1 MMRVLSIDGG
11 GIRGLLPATIVAEI
25 EARSGRPA
33 HELFD
38 LMVGTS
44 IGGITVLALAA
55 PDLND
60 RGRARYSAV
69 EILDVYGEVG
79 PRIFS
84 TTLAR
89 RLRTGDSLLHEKYSS
104 EAVMEVLDEL
114 FDDTPMAAAL
124 SPAMVTSYD
133 LESRLPLMFKT
144 EKAKVEPEWN
154 LPMRTV
160 GRAAI
165 AAPTFFEPLQL
176 EITPGDLRT
185 VVDGGVYANNPAMC
199 AYAEAL
205 KTIARKDLFMVS
217 IGTGAPTQPLPYEE
231 VREWGLVHWARPLL
245 DLTFDGINHA
255 VNHQLEHLLRP
266 HCYYRLQAFIG
277 NRHMRLDDVSRA
289 NRQVMAEAAVKLIA
303 EHDRDFDVIAEELLA
318 RAPTTL
324 PDHGEPD
331 SGASPASRLAQPAEP
346 AACG

>member
-1 MMRVLSIDGG
+1 MLSIDGG

-25 EARSGRPA
+25 EARSGKPS

-44 IGGITVLALAA
+44 IGGITVMALSA
-55 PDLND
+55 PDPND
-60 RGRARYSAV
+60 PGSARYSAA
-69 EILDVYGEVG
+69 EILEIYEKVG

-84 TTLAR
+84 TTLGR

-104 EAVMEVLDEL
+104 VVLLEALEDL
-114 FDDTPMAAAL
+114 FDDTPIGAAL

-133 LESRLPLMFKT
+133 LEARRPLMFKS

-154 LPMRTV
+154 LPMRII

-176 EITPGDLRT
+176 EIARGDVRT
-185 VVDGGVYANNPAMC
+185 LVDGGVYANNPAMC

-245 DLTFDGINHA
+245 DLTFDGVNHA

-266 HCYYRLQAFIG
+266 HCYYRLQAFFG
-277 NRHMRLDDVSRA
+277 HRHMRLDDVSRA
-289 NRQVMAEAAVKLIA
+289 NRHIMSEAAAKLIA
-303 EHDRDFDVIAEELLA
+303 EHDRDLDAIVEQLLA
-318 RAPTTL
+318 RAPATQNL
-324 PDHGEPD
+324 
-331 SGASPASRLAQPAEP
+331 
-346 AACG
+346 